1 MGTGSAGR
9 RAEPH
14 VRVRASRRGGRG
26 RLVGR
31 AVAGP
36 VALTLALGTLAAC
49 TSDPVDPAR
58 AGTVVVSV
66 DLPFASLNGGTAAGR
81 APGSVLVR
89 GLVQSGFTTRAPDG
103 TVTVDESFGTV
114 EKVADE
120 PLTVRYTIA
129 PTARWSDG
137 VPVTPA
143 DLLLEWA
150 ARSGQLDE
158 VVPELDADGVVATT
172 PDDVVLFGAASAAL
186 ARASS
191 VPTVDDATVTVVYD
205 TPVADWQVA
214 LDVNLPAHVVGR
226 LALDPDA
233 PALPTP
239 TATSSTDGDA
249 ATTGPAAT
257 APATTGPAATAP
269 ATTVP
274 ATTVPAATEPSSTG
288 PPTTGP
294 ATTGPATT
302 GPAADGAEGD
312 ATDADVAAQAEAWA
326 QAVVT
331 AVREQDR
338 AALTRIS
345 QVWRAAGRSAD
356 VAADPSLTTT
366 TGPYVLA
373 RVDTTGVEVVRNEHY
388 DGVAPAAYDR
398 VRVRVDL
405 DPLAQIDALAADE
418 VDVAA
423 PLSTADVLAAAE
435 KLDDVTVGT
444 GGDAVLQLALQE
456 AGGGVFDPASHAS
469 APDPAA
475 AAAALRTA
483 FLAGVPREGLVADAV
498 RPLWARAQ
506 VSNVVAAQVG
516 TAATVA
522 APDGPEAGTAPTSD
536 GPLTV
541 RVLTNTADPVRA
553 AALEHVTAAAADMGL
568 EVVPVDAPDRA
579 QTLRTRPEDWDA
591 ALVPVAQE
599 DLPVAA
605 FVARWRSGGATNV
618 TGHADPA
625 LDAVLDELAA
635 QPDAAAA
642 ADGLATAS
650 DSLLAWGAV
659 LPVVRTP
666 VLTVA
671 AARDAGTDEGLP
683 VVAAVPVLEPAA
695 ADLTWWWDW
704 TRR

>member
-1 MGTGSAGR
+1 M
-9 RAEPH
+9 
-14 VRVRASRRGGRG
+14 VRVAAGV
-26 RLVGR
+26 L
-31 AVAGP
+31 AVP
-36 VALTLALGTLAAC
+36 LALGTLAAC
-49 TSDPVDPAR
+49 TSDPVDPSR

-89 GLVQSGFTTRAPDG
+89 GLVQSGFTSLAPDG

-114 EKVADE
+114 EKVADD

-137 VPVTPA
+137 APVTPA

-172 PDDVVLFGAASAAL
+172 PEDVVVFGAASAAL
-186 ARASS
+186 ARASQ
-191 VPTVDDATVTVVYD
+191 VPTVDGTTVTLVYD

-239 TATSSTDGDA
+239 AATSQPDDDT
-249 ATTGPAAT
+249 TTGPVTTELTTSGT
-257 APATTGPAATAP
+257 A
-269 ATTVP
+269 
-274 ATTVPAATEPSSTG
+274 
-288 PPTTGP
+288 TTGP

-302 GPAADGAEGD
+302 GPATSGPTADDAEGA
-312 ATDADVAAQAEAWA
+312 ATDEDTAAQAEAWA

-331 AVREQDR
+331 AVQQQDR

-345 QVWRAAGRSAD
+345 QVWRAAGRAGD
-356 VAADPSLTTT
+356 AAADPTLTTT

-373 RVDTTGVEVVRNEHY
+373 RVDAAGVEVVRNAHY
-388 DGVAPAAYDR
+388 EGGSAAAYDR
-398 VRVRVDL
+398 VRVRSDL

-418 VDVAA
+418 LDVAA

-435 KLDDVTVGT
+435 KLEDVTLAT
-444 GGDAVLQLALQE
+444 GGDAVLQLVLQE
-456 AGGGVFDPASHAS
+456 AGGGVFDPASYAS

-483 FLAGVPREGLVADAV
+483 FLAGVPREEVVADAV

-506 VSNVVAAQVG
+506 VSDLVAAQVG
-516 TAATVA
+516 PAAAAAARAELQPGPVA
-522 APDGPEAGTAPTSD
+522 ADD

-541 RVLTNTADPVRA
+541 RVLTSTADPVRA
-553 AALEHVTAAAADMGL
+553 AALEQVAAAAADAGL
-568 EVVPVDAPDRA
+568 EVMPVDAPDRA

-625 LDAVLDELAA
+625 LDAVLDGLVAG
-635 QPDAAAA
+635 PDPKAAAE
-642 ADGLATAS
+642 GLATAS
-650 DSLLAWGAV
+650 DALLAWGAV

-671 AARDAGTDEGLP
+671 AARDAESDDGLP
-683 VVAAVPVLEPAA
+683 VVASVPVLTPAA
-695 ADLTWWWDW
+695 ADLTWWWGW